1 LVSLMQMVS
10 LPAVTL
16 FRLVVWMVVGLGVYF
31 SFGVR
36 HSAIRIND

>member
-1 LVSLMQMVS
+1 
-10 LPAVTL
+10 
-16 FRLVVWMVVGLGVYF
+16 MVVGLGVYF